1 MSAGKTEKMHL
12 AHILVEHKYE
22 AEDLLRKLASPGAEF
37 GELAKKFSR
46 CSSNSRGGDLGE
58 IELHRLDD
66 DFADAARNLSVGAL
80 SPIVRTR
87 FGHHLIKRLG

>member
-1 MSAGKTEKMHL
+1 MSGVKSEKMHL

-22 AEDLLRKLASPGAEF
+22 AEDLQRKLSAGGEF
-37 GELAKKFSR
+37 GELARKFSR

-66 DFADAARNLSVGAL
+66 DFADAARTLAVGAL
-80 SPIVRTR
+80 SPVVRTR